1 MSDTSARERARA
13 HLGTGVVLGTAA
25 LAIVVTY
32 LWFPAGSREQGLA
45 SEVMVAGA
53 CLLSG
58 GIILRAVGKGDAW
71 RGTVPLAY
79 AMFMIGA
86 VNVLFL
92 VSDVNGR
99 GVYRPRL
106 SDLAFVLLL
115 VPIVEFARGE
125 FRHHLDERDTI
136 EIATDVFLIAASVT
150 ALMYVVVRPFDA
162 SPQASMTAA
171 IFSVLTATQLATIGA
186 LLLWKPS
193 RRHLVL
199 FGIFA
204 SMAAATATFGWHWTR
219 GSFDGTIASID
230 FPFMLGPLALAAW
243 VVFTG
248 PASADSAILS
258 PPRRWVR
265 PVLTSVSVVTA
276 CAALAVVAIFDDE
289 RGVAGAQSTA
299 IILLLGA
306 GIAARI
312 LSNQTASTLAHRE
325 TRDALEE
332 KERALGETD
341 QALERVREAN
351 ETLRQSEEHL
361 RLVFETAEDGIV
373 ELDEHGI
380 VLRANEA
387 FAEMVS
393 LPEESIEDQPWT
405 AVASVVVGADEAF
418 AGLRTGGQ
426 SQISRPDGQ
435 ILHLESRRSEVPTT
449 PPRTLLLVRDVT
461 AARVADQTIR
471 SLFQFL
477 QDRDEDRSR
486 LMRRTNAAIEAERNR
501 IARDLHDGPVQGV
514 SAASL
519 SLEAALLMIRA
530 GDVDEGIEVLTK
542 IREEL
547 AGEADALRRL
557 MSGLRP
563 PVLEERGL
571 LPALRETLVRFGSDQ
586 GVDTEFAGRVDVP
599 LPEDLETLAYRVV
612 QEALSNAAK
621 HSKASQVMVM
631 VQANES
637 QLRVEIE
644 DDGQGFDAGLA
655 RDFLR
660 DGRVGLASM
669 RERVELASGS
679 LVVRS
684 SPGRG
689 TSIVASLPLDELAAS
704 QGGASMHEAS

>member
-1 MSDTSARERARA
+1 MSDTVVRPRAR
-13 HLGTGVVLGTAA
+13 LGTGLFLGIAGAA
-25 LAIVVTY
+25 AVATY
-32 LWFPAGSREQGLA
+32 LAFPSGSRDQARA
-45 SEVMVAGA
+45 SEIMIAGA

-58 GIILRAVGKGDAW
+58 GLMLRAVGQGRAW

-79 AMFMIGA
+79 ALFMVGA
-86 VNVLFL
+86 VNIALL
-92 VSDVNGR
+92 ATDLNER
-99 GVYRPRL
+99 GVYQPRL
-106 SDLAFVLLL
+106 TDLAFVAFL
-115 VPIVEFARGE
+115 VPLVLFAQAEFHDHFDDRDSVEIG
-125 FRHHLDERDTI
+125 
-136 EIATDVFLIAASVT
+136 TDVFLITASVT
-150 ALMYVVVRPFDA
+150 ALIYVIVRPFDA
-162 SPQASMTAA
+162 SPQASITAA
-171 IFSVLTATQLATIGA
+171 IFSMITATQIAAFGA
-186 LLLWKPS
+186 LTLWAPT

-204 SMAAATATFGWHWTR
+204 CTAAATATFGWHWVR
-219 GSFDGTIASID
+219 GTFDGTAASVD
-230 FPFMLGPLALAAW
+230 LPFMLGPLAFAAW
-243 VVFTG
+243 TVLTDKPDG
-248 PASADSAILS
+248 EEAGLT
-258 PPRRWVR
+258 PPRRWAR
-265 PVLTSVSVVTA
+265 PVLTTMSVLSA
-276 CAALAVVAIFDDE
+276 CAALSVVAIFDE
-289 RGVAGAQSTA
+289 ARGLAGAQSTA
-299 IILLLGA
+299 IILLLGL

-312 LSNQTASTLAHRE
+312 VSNQSASTLAHSE
-325 TRDALEE
+325 TRAALQE
-332 KERALGETD
+332 KERALSETD

-373 ELDEHGI
+373 ELDERGV

-387 FAEMVS
+387 FAGMVS
-393 LPEESIEDQPWT
+393 LPRESIEDQPWT
-405 AVASVVVGADEAF
+405 ALASAITGADDAF
-418 AGLRTGGQ
+418 AGLASGGQ
-426 SQISRPDGQ
+426 AQVARLDGQ
-435 ILHLESRRSEVPTT
+435 VLHLESRTSAVPTA
-449 PPRTLLLVRDVT
+449 PPRTLLLVRDVS

-486 LMRRTNAAIEAERNR
+486 LMRRTNSAIEGERNR

-519 SLEAALLMIRA
+519 SLEAALLMIKA
-530 GDVDEGIEVLTK
+530 GDVDEGVQVLRK

-571 LPALRETLVRFGSDQ
+571 LPALRETLVRFGAEQ
-586 GVDTEFAGRVDVP
+586 EVDTDFSGRVDVP

-621 HSKASQVMVM
+621 HAKASQVIVS
-631 VQANES
+631 VQASGS
-637 QLRVEIE
+637 QLRVEVE

-689 TSIVASLPLDELAAS
+689 TSIIATLPLDELASARGS
-704 QGGASMHEAS
+704 ALHEAS

>member
-1 MSDTSARERARA
+1 MSDVAARPRARLA
-13 HLGTGVVLGTAA
+13 AGLVLGAA
-25 LAIVVTY
+25 AVAAVITY
-32 LWFPAGSREQGLA
+32 LAFPGGSREQRLA
-45 SEVMVAGA
+45 SEVLVTGS

-58 GIILRAVGKGDAW
+58 GIILREVGKGRAW
-71 RGTVPLAY
+71 RGTVHLAY
-79 AMFMIGA
+79 ALFMIGA

-92 VSDVNGR
+92 AADVNHAGA
-99 GVYRPRL
+99 YRPRVT
-106 SDLAFVLLL
+106 DLAFAVFLL
-115 VPIVEFARGE
+115 PIVQFARAE
-125 FRHHLDERDTI
+125 FHDHFDDRDSI
-136 EIATDVFLIAASVT
+136 EIGTDVFLIVASVT

-171 IFSVLTATQLATIGA
+171 IFSVLTATQVAAFGA
-186 LLLWKPS
+186 LMLWAPT

-204 SMAAATATFGWHWTR
+204 TTAAATATFGWHWTR
-219 GSFDGTIASID
+219 GTFDGTIASID
-230 FPFMLGPLALAAW
+230 LPFMLAPLALAAW
-243 VVFTG
+243 TVFTG
-248 PASADSAILS
+248 APESGSASVA
-258 PPRRWVR
+258 PPRRWAR
-265 PVLTSVSVVTA
+265 PVLTSVSVVAA

-289 RGVAGAQSTA
+289 RGLAGPQSTA
-299 IILLLGA
+299 IILLLGL

-312 LSNQTASTLAHRE
+312 LSNQTASTSAHRE

-332 KERALGETD
+332 RERALRETD

-373 ELDEHGI
+373 ELDEHGT

-387 FAEMVS
+387 FAEMIS
-393 LPEESIEDQPWT
+393 LPRESIEDQPWG
-405 AVASVVVGADEAF
+405 AVASVVVGADETF
-418 AGLRTGGQ
+418 AGMRVGGQ

-435 ILHLESRRSEVPTT
+435 VLHLESRTSAVPTA

-530 GDVDEGIEVLTK
+530 GDVDQGVEVLTK

-571 LPALRETLVRFGSDQ
+571 LPALRETLVRFGADQ
-586 GVDTEFAGRVDVP
+586 SVDTEFSGRVDVP
-599 LPEDLETLAYRVV
+599 LPEDLETLAYRIV

-621 HSKASQVMVM
+621 HADAAQVIVM
-631 VQANES
+631 VQAS
-637 QLRVEIE
+637 DAQLRVEVE
-644 DDGQGFDAGLA
+644 DDGRGFDAGLA

-689 TSIVASLPLDELAAS
+689 TSITAMLPLDELAS
-704 QGGASMHEAS
+704 SRGGSALHEAS

>member
-1 MSDTSARERARA
+1 MSDTPVRPRAG
-13 HLGTGVVLGTAA
+13 LGTGLFLGAA
-25 LAIVVTY
+25 AAAAMLTY
-32 LWFPAGSREQGLA
+32 LAFPSGSRVQA
-45 SEVMVAGA
+45 RVSEIMMAGA

-58 GIILRAVGKGDAW
+58 GLILRAVGQGRAW
-71 RGTVPLAY
+71 RGTVYLAY
-79 AMFMIGA
+79 ALFMVGA
-86 VNVLFL
+86 VSVVFL
-92 VSDVNGR
+92 VTDVNEQ
-99 GVYRPRL
+99 GVYRPHV
-106 SDLAFVLLL
+106 SDLAFVLFL
-115 VPIVEFARGE
+115 VPLVQLARAEFHDH
-125 FRHHLDERDTI
+125 FDERDSL
-136 EIATDVFLIAASVT
+136 EIGTDVFLITASVT

-162 SPQASMTAA
+162 TPPASITAG
-171 IFSVLTATQLATIGA
+171 IFSAITATQIAAFGA
-186 LLLWKPS
+186 LTLWAPS
-193 RRHLVL
+193 RRHLLL

-204 SMAAATATFGWHWTR
+204 CTAAATATFGWHWTR
-219 GSFDGTIASID
+219 GTFDGTTASVAL
-230 FPFMLGPLALAAW
+230 PFMVGPLAFAAW
-243 VVFTG
+243 TLFTG
-248 PASADSAILS
+248 DPGGETATST
-258 PPRRWVR
+258 PPRRWAR
-265 PVLTSVSVVTA
+265 PVLTSLSVVSA
-276 CAALAVVAIFDDE
+276 CAALSVVAIFDE
-289 RGVAGAQSTA
+289 ARGLAGAQSTA
-299 IILLLGA
+299 IILLLGF

-312 LSNQTASTLAHRE
+312 LSNQTASTLAHHE
-325 TRDALEE
+325 TRSALEE
-332 KERALGETD
+332 KERALAETD

-373 ELDEHGI
+373 ELDDHGV

-393 LPEESIEDQPWT
+393 LPRESIEDQPWT
-405 AVASVVVGADEAF
+405 ALASVITGADDAF
-418 AGLRTGGQ
+418 PDLMLGGQ

-435 ILHLESRRSEVPTT
+435 VLHLESRRSAVPTT
-449 PPRTLLLVRDVT
+449 PPRALLLVRDVT

-486 LMRRTNAAIEAERNR
+486 LMRRTNAAIEGERNR

-519 SLEAALLMIRA
+519 SLEAALLMIKA
-530 GDVDEGIEVLTK
+530 GDLDGGIDVLRK

-571 LPALRETLVRFGSDQ
+571 LPALRETLVRFGDEQ
-586 GVDTEFAGRVDVP
+586 EVDTDFSGRVDVP
-599 LPEDLETLAYRVV
+599 LPEDLETLAYRIV

-621 HSKASQVMVM
+621 HAKASQVIVS
-631 VQANES
+631 VQASAS
-637 QLRVEIE
+637 QLKVEVE

-689 TSIVASLPLDELAAS
+689 TSIIATLPLDELASARGS
-704 QGGASMHEAS
+704 ALHEAS

>member
-1 MSDTSARERARA
+1 MSDVAVRPRARTA
-13 HLGTGVVLGTAA
+13 TGLFLGAA
-25 LAIVVTY
+25 AVAAVVTFMA
-32 LWFPAGSREQGLA
+32 FPSGSREQGLA
-45 SEVMVAGA
+45 AQAMVAGS

-58 GIILRAVGKGDAW
+58 GLILRAVGKGEAW
-71 RGTVPLAY
+71 RGTVHLAY
-79 AMFMIGA
+79 ALFMLGA
-86 VNVLFL
+86 VNVVFLVTDVSEPGTYQPRATDLAFALFL
-92 VSDVNGR
+92 VPLVQ
-99 GVYRPRL
+99 
-106 SDLAFVLLL
+106 LAR
-115 VPIVEFARGE
+115 AE
-125 FRHHLDERDTI
+125 FRDHFDDRDGI
-136 EIATDVFLIAASVT
+136 EIGTDVFLIAASVT

-162 SPQASMTAA
+162 SPQASITAA
-171 IFSVLTATQLATIGA
+171 VFSAVTAFQVAAFGA
-186 LLLWKPS
+186 LALWAPS

-204 SMAAATATFGWHWTR
+204 VTAAATATFGWHWTR
-219 GSFDGTIASID
+219 GSFESTIASIEL
-230 FPFMLGPLALAAW
+230 PFMLCPLAFAAW
-243 VVFTG
+243 TVFTG
-248 PASADSAILS
+248 ISDPGTATTA
-258 PPRRWVR
+258 PRRWAR
-265 PVLTSVSVVTA
+265 PVLTSLSVVTA
-276 CAALAVVAIFDDE
+276 CAALAVVAIFDTE
-289 RGVAGAQSTA
+289 RGIDGAQSTA
-299 IILLLGA
+299 IILLLGL

-312 LSNQTASTLAHRE
+312 LSNQTASTIAHRQTSE
-325 TRDALEE
+325 ALEE
-332 KERALGETD
+332 RERALAETD

-373 ELDEHGI
+373 ELDERGV

-387 FAEMVS
+387 FAEMIA
-393 LPEESIEDQPWT
+393 LPRESIEDQPWT
-405 AVASVVVGADEAF
+405 ALASVVVGTDDAF
-418 AGLRTGGQ
+418 AGLRAGGQ
-426 SQISRPDGQ
+426 SQISRPGGQ
-435 ILHLESRRSEVPTT
+435 VLHLESRTSAVPTT

-486 LMRRTNAAIEAERNR
+486 LMRRTNAAIEGERNR

-530 GDVDEGIEVLTK
+530 GDVDQGVEVLTK

-571 LPALRETLVRFGSDQ
+571 LAALRETLVRFGADQ

-621 HSKASQVMVM
+621 HAQATQVMVM
-631 VQANES
+631 VQANDS
-637 QLRVEIE
+637 QLRVEVE

-679 LVVRS
+679 FVVRS

-689 TSIVASLPLDELAAS
+689 TSIVASLPLDELAPS
-704 QGGASMHEAS
+704 RRGTTLHEAS

>member
-1 MSDTSARERARA
+1 MSDVAVRPRARTA
-13 HLGTGVVLGTAA
+13 TGLFLGAA
-25 LAIVVTY
+25 AVAAVVTFMA
-32 LWFPAGSREQGLA
+32 FPSGSREQGLA
-45 SEVMVAGA
+45 AQTMVAGS

-58 GIILRAVGKGDAW
+58 GLILRAVGKGEAW
-71 RGTVPLAY
+71 RGTVHLAY
-79 AMFMIGA
+79 ALFMLGA
-86 VNVLFL
+86 VNVVFLVTDVSEPGTYQPRATDLAFALFL
-92 VSDVNGR
+92 VPLVQ
-99 GVYRPRL
+99 
-106 SDLAFVLLL
+106 LAR
-115 VPIVEFARGE
+115 AE
-125 FRHHLDERDTI
+125 FRDHFDERDGI
-136 EIATDVFLIAASVT
+136 EIGTDVFLIAASVT

-162 SPQASMTAA
+162 SPQASITAA
-171 IFSVLTATQLATIGA
+171 VFSAVTAFQVAAFGA
-186 LLLWKPS
+186 LALWAPS

-204 SMAAATATFGWHWTR
+204 VTAAATATFGWHWTR
-219 GSFDGTIASID
+219 GSFESTIASIEL
-230 FPFMLGPLALAAW
+230 PFMLCPLAFAAW
-243 VVFTG
+243 TVFTG
-248 PASADSAILS
+248 ISDRGTATTA
-258 PPRRWVR
+258 PRRWAR
-265 PVLTSVSVVTA
+265 PVLTSLSVVTA
-276 CAALAVVAIFDDE
+276 CAALAVVAIFDTN
-289 RGVAGAQSTA
+289 RGIDGAQSTA
-299 IILLLGA
+299 IILLLGL

-312 LSNQTASTLAHRE
+312 LSNQTASTIAHRQTSE
-325 TRDALEE
+325 ALEE
-332 KERALGETD
+332 RERALAETD

-373 ELDEHGI
+373 ELDELGV

-387 FAEMVS
+387 FAEMIA
-393 LPEESIEDQPWT
+393 LPRESIEDQPWT
-405 AVASVVVGADEAF
+405 ALASVVVGADDAF
-418 AGLRTGGQ
+418 AGLRAGGQ
-426 SQISRPDGQ
+426 SQISRPGGQ
-435 ILHLESRRSEVPTT
+435 VLHLESRTSAVPTT

-530 GDVDEGIEVLTK
+530 GDVDQGVEVLTK

-571 LPALRETLVRFGSDQ
+571 LPALRETLVRFGADQ
-586 GVDTEFAGRVDVP
+586 GVDTEFAGRVEVP

-621 HSKASQVMVM
+621 HAQATQVMVM
-631 VQANES
+631 VQANDS
-637 QLRVEIE
+637 QLRVEVE

-679 LVVRS
+679 FVVRS

-689 TSIVASLPLDELAAS
+689 TSIVASLPLDELAPS
-704 QGGASMHEAS
+704 RRGTTLHEAS

>member
-1 MSDTSARERARA
+1 MSDVAVRPRARTA
-13 HLGTGVVLGTAA
+13 TGLFLGAA
-25 LAIVVTY
+25 AVAAVVTFMA
-32 LWFPAGSREQGLA
+32 FPSGSREQGLA
-45 SEVMVAGA
+45 AQAMVAGS

-58 GIILRAVGKGDAW
+58 GLILRAVGKGEAW
-71 RGTVPLAY
+71 RGTVHLAY
-79 AMFMIGA
+79 ALFMLGA
-86 VNVLFL
+86 VNVVFLVTDVSEPGTYQPRATDLAFALFL
-92 VSDVNGR
+92 VPLVQ
-99 GVYRPRL
+99 
-106 SDLAFVLLL
+106 LAR
-115 VPIVEFARGE
+115 AE
-125 FRHHLDERDTI
+125 FRDHFDDRDGI
-136 EIATDVFLIAASVT
+136 EIGTDVFLIAASVT

-162 SPQASMTAA
+162 SPQASITAA
-171 IFSVLTATQLATIGA
+171 VFSAVTAFQVAAFGA
-186 LLLWKPS
+186 LALWAPS

-204 SMAAATATFGWHWTR
+204 VTAAATATFGWHWTR
-219 GSFDGTIASID
+219 GSFESTIASIEL
-230 FPFMLGPLALAAW
+230 PFMLCPLAFAAW
-243 VVFTG
+243 TVFTG
-248 PASADSAILS
+248 ISDPGTATTA
-258 PPRRWVR
+258 PRRWAR
-265 PVLTSVSVVTA
+265 PVLTSLSVVTA
-276 CAALAVVAIFDDE
+276 CAALAVVAIFDTE
-289 RGVAGAQSTA
+289 RGIDGAQSTA
-299 IILLLGA
+299 IILLLGL

-312 LSNQTASTLAHRE
+312 LSNQTASTIAHRQTSE
-325 TRDALEE
+325 ALEE
-332 KERALGETD
+332 RERALAETD

-373 ELDEHGI
+373 ELDERGV

-387 FAEMVS
+387 FAEMIA
-393 LPEESIEDQPWT
+393 LPRESIEDQPWT
-405 AVASVVVGADEAF
+405 ALASVVVGADDAF
-418 AGLRTGGQ
+418 AGLRAGGQ
-426 SQISRPDGQ
+426 SQISRPGGQ
-435 ILHLESRRSEVPTT
+435 VLHLESRTSAVPTT

-486 LMRRTNAAIEAERNR
+486 LMRRTNAAIEGERNR

-530 GDVDEGIEVLTK
+530 GDVDQGVEVLTK

-571 LPALRETLVRFGSDQ
+571 LAALRETLVRFGADQ

-621 HSKASQVMVM
+621 HAQATQVMVM
-631 VQANES
+631 VQANDS
-637 QLRVEIE
+637 QLRVEVE

-679 LVVRS
+679 FVVRS

-689 TSIVASLPLDELAAS
+689 TSIVASLPLDELAPS
-704 QGGASMHEAS
+704 RRGTTLHEAS

>member
-1 MSDTSARERARA
+1 MSDVAVRPRARTA
-13 HLGTGVVLGTAA
+13 TGLFLGAA
-25 LAIVVTY
+25 AVAAVVTFMA
-32 LWFPAGSREQGLA
+32 FPSGSREQGLA
-45 SEVMVAGA
+45 AQAMVAGS

-58 GIILRAVGKGDAW
+58 GLILRAVGKGEAW
-71 RGTVPLAY
+71 RGTVHLAY
-79 AMFMIGA
+79 ALFMLGA
-86 VNVLFL
+86 VNVVFLVTDVSEPGTYQPRATDLAFALFL
-92 VSDVNGR
+92 VPLVQ
-99 GVYRPRL
+99 
-106 SDLAFVLLL
+106 LAR
-115 VPIVEFARGE
+115 AE
-125 FRHHLDERDTI
+125 FRDHFDERDGI
-136 EIATDVFLIAASVT
+136 EIGTDVFLIAASVT

-162 SPQASMTAA
+162 SPQASITAA
-171 IFSVLTATQLATIGA
+171 VFSAVTAFQVAAFGA
-186 LLLWKPS
+186 LALWAPS

-204 SMAAATATFGWHWTR
+204 VTAAATATFGWHWTR
-219 GSFDGTIASID
+219 GSFESTIASIEL
-230 FPFMLGPLALAAW
+230 PFMLCPLAFAAW
-243 VVFTG
+243 TVFTG
-248 PASADSAILS
+248 ISDRGTATTA
-258 PPRRWVR
+258 PRRWAR
-265 PVLTSVSVVTA
+265 PVLTSLSVVTA
-276 CAALAVVAIFDDE
+276 CAALAVVAIFDTN
-289 RGVAGAQSTA
+289 RGIDGAQSTA
-299 IILLLGA
+299 IILLLGL

-312 LSNQTASTLAHRE
+312 LSNQTASTIAHRQTSE
-325 TRDALEE
+325 ALEE
-332 KERALGETD
+332 RERALAETD

-373 ELDEHGI
+373 ELDELGV

-387 FAEMVS
+387 FAEMIA
-393 LPEESIEDQPWT
+393 LPRESIEDQPWT
-405 AVASVVVGADEAF
+405 ALASVVVGADDAF
-418 AGLRTGGQ
+418 AGLRAGGQ
-426 SQISRPDGQ
+426 SQISRPGGQ
-435 ILHLESRRSEVPTT
+435 VLHLESRTSAVPTT

-530 GDVDEGIEVLTK
+530 GDVDQGVEVLTK

-571 LPALRETLVRFGSDQ
+571 LPALRETLVRFGADQ

-621 HSKASQVMVM
+621 HAQATQVMVM
-631 VQANES
+631 VQANDS
-637 QLRVEIE
+637 QLRVEVE

-679 LVVRS
+679 FVVRS

-689 TSIVASLPLDELAAS
+689 TSIVASLPLDELAPS
-704 QGGASMHEAS
+704 RRGTTLHEAS

>member
-1 MSDTSARERARA
+1 MSDVAVRPRARVA
-13 HLGTGVVLGTAA
+13 TGLFLAVVGLGAVL
-25 LAIVVTY
+25 TY
-32 LWFPAGSREQGLA
+32 LAFPARSEQQTQA
-45 SEVMVAGA
+45 TEAMVAGV

-58 GIILRAVGKGDAW
+58 GMILRGVGLGHAW
-71 RGTVPLAY
+71 RGTVHLAY
-79 AMFMIGA
+79 ALFMIGLLNG
-86 VNVLFL
+86 VFL
-92 VSDVNGR
+92 LVPDVR
-99 GVYRPRL
+99 GTGSFEPPVI
-106 SDLAFVLLL
+106 DLAFALFLA
-115 VPIVEFARGE
+115 PIMLFARAE
-125 FRHHLDERDTI
+125 FRDHFDERDGL
-136 EIATDVFLIAASVT
+136 EIGTDVFLIVASVT
-150 ALMYVVVRPFDA
+150 ALMYMVVRPFDA
-162 SPQASMTAA
+162 SPEASMTAA
-171 IFSVLTATQLATIGA
+171 IFSVLTATQLAAFGA
-186 LLLWKPS
+186 LLLWAPS

-204 SMAAATATFGWHWTR
+204 GTAAATATFGWNWTR
-219 GSFDGTIASID
+219 GLFDSTMPSIAL
-230 FPFMLGPLALAAW
+230 PFLLAPLAFAAW
-243 VVFTG
+243 ALLDG
-248 PASADSAILS
+248 DIGDGADSHVA
-258 PPRRWVR
+258 PRRWAR
-265 PVLTSVSVVTA
+265 PVLTSFSVVTA
-276 CAALAVVAIFDDE
+276 CAALAAVAIVDDE
-289 RGVAGAQSTA
+289 RGLDGEQSTA
-299 IILLLGA
+299 IILLLGL

-312 LSNQTASTLAHRE
+312 LSNQSASTAAYRE
-325 TRDALEE
+325 ARDALEQ
-332 KERALGETD
+332 KERALQETD
-341 QALERVREAN
+341 EALERVREAN

-361 RLVFETAEDGIV
+361 RLVFETAVDGVV
-373 ELDEHGI
+373 ELDERGV

-387 FAEMVS
+387 FASMIT
-393 LPEESIEDQPWT
+393 LPRGSIEDQPWT
-405 AVASVVVGADEAF
+405 ALASVVVGADQAF
-418 AGLRTGGQ
+418 ALLPQGGQ
-426 SQISRPDGQ
+426 SQISRTDGQ
-435 ILHLESRRSEVPTT
+435 VLHLESRSSAVPTR

-486 LMRRTNAAIEAERNR
+486 LMRRTNAAIEGERNR

-530 GDVDEGIEVLTK
+530 GDVDQGVEVLTK

-571 LPALRETLVRFGSDQ
+571 LAALRETLVRFGADQ
-586 GVDTEFAGRVDVP
+586 GVDTDFSGRVDVP

-612 QEALSNAAK
+612 QEALSNVAK
-621 HSKASQVMVM
+621 HSEATHVGVI
-631 VQANES
+631 VEANDS
-637 QLRVEIE
+637 QLRVEVE
-644 DDGQGFDAGLA
+644 DDGQGFDAALA

-689 TSIVASLPLDELAAS
+689 TSIIASLPLDELAAS
-704 QGGASMHEAS
+704 RGSALHEAS

>member
-1 MSDTSARERARA
+1 MIDTVVRPRAR
-13 HLGTGVVLGTAA
+13 LGTGLFLGAA
-25 LAIVVTY
+25 AVAAVVTY
-32 LWFPAGSREQGLA
+32 LALPSGSREQARA
-45 SEVMVAGA
+45 SEIMMVGA

-58 GIILRAVGKGDAW
+58 GLILRAVGQGRAW
-71 RGTVPLAY
+71 RGTVHLAY
-79 AMFMIGA
+79 AMFMVGA
-86 VNVLFL
+86 VSVVLL
-92 VSDVNGR
+92 VTEVNER
-99 GVYRPRL
+99 GVYQPQV
-106 SDLAFVLLL
+106 SDLAFVLFL
-115 VPIVEFARGE
+115 VPLVQFARAE
-125 FRHHLDERDTI
+125 FHDHFDDRDSI
-136 EIATDVFLIAASVT
+136 EIGTDVFLITASVT
-150 ALMYVVVRPFDA
+150 ALTYVVVREFDA
-162 SPQASMTAA
+162 TPQASITAA
-171 IFSVLTATQLATIGA
+171 IFSVLTATQIAVFGA
-186 LLLWKPS
+186 LMLWAPK

-204 SMAAATATFGWHWTR
+204 STAAATATFGWHWTR
-219 GSFDGTIASID
+219 GTFDGSTASIV
-230 FPFMLGPLALAAW
+230 FPFMLGPLAFAAW
-243 VVFTG
+243 TLFTG
-248 PASADSAILS
+248 DPDGEVATMA
-258 PPRRWVR
+258 PPRRWAR
-265 PVLTSVSVVTA
+265 PVLTSVSVVSA
-276 CAALAVVAIFDDE
+276 CAALSVVAIFDE
-289 RGVAGAQSTA
+289 ARGLAGAQSTA
-299 IILLLGA
+299 IILLLGF

-312 LSNQTASTLAHRE
+312 VSNQTASTFAHRE
-325 TRDALEE
+325 TRAALTE
-332 KERALGETD
+332 KESALAETD

-373 ELDEHGI
+373 ELNERGV
-380 VLRANEA
+380 VLRANDA
-387 FAEMVS
+387 FAEMIS
-393 LPEESIEDQPWT
+393 LPRESIEDQPWT
-405 AVASVVVGADEAF
+405 ALASVITGADDAF
-418 AGLRTGGQ
+418 PSLASGGQ

-435 ILHLESRRSEVPTT
+435 VLHLESRTSAVPTT
-449 PPRTLLLVRDVT
+449 PVRTLLLVRDVT

-477 QDRDEDRSR
+477 QDRDEDRTR
-486 LMRRTNAAIEAERNR
+486 LMRRTNAAIESERNR

-519 SLEAALLMIRA
+519 SLEAALLMIKA
-530 GDVDEGIEVLTK
+530 GDVDEGVEVLRK

-571 LPALRETLVRFGSDQ
+571 LPALRETLVRFGAEQ
-586 GVDTEFAGRVDVP
+586 EVDTDFSGRVDVP

-621 HSKASQVMVM
+621 HAKASQVIVS
-631 VQANES
+631 VQASSS
-637 QLRVEIE
+637 QLRVEVE

-689 TSIVASLPLDELAAS
+689 TSISAILPLDELASARGS
-704 QGGASMHEAS
+704 ALHEAS

>member
-1 MSDTSARERARA
+1 MSDAVVHPRSRLRTGLF
-13 HLGTGVVLGTAA
+13 LGVTAA
-25 LAIVVTY
+25 AVVVTY
-32 LWFPAGSREQGLA
+32 LAFPTGSRTQARA
-45 SEVMVAGA
+45 SEFLVTGA

-58 GIILRAVGKGDAW
+58 GLILRAASQARAW
-71 RGTVPLAY
+71 RGTVHLAY
-79 AMFMIGA
+79 ALFMVAA
-86 VNVLFL
+86 VNVVLL
-92 VSDVNGR
+92 ITDVNER
-99 GVYRPRL
+99 GVYQPRVG
-106 SDLAFVLLL
+106 DLAFAIFL
-115 VPIVEFARGE
+115 VPLVQYARAEFHDH
-125 FRHHLDERDTI
+125 FDDRDSL
-136 EIATDVFLIAASVT
+136 EIGTDVFLITASVT
-150 ALMYVVVRPFDA
+150 ALIYVVVRPFDA
-162 SPQASMTAA
+162 TPQASITAA
-171 IFSVLTATQLATIGA
+171 IFSVITATQIAAFGA
-186 LLLWKPS
+186 LMLWAPS

-204 SMAAATATFGWHWTR
+204 CTAAATATFGWHWTR
-219 GSFDGTIASID
+219 GTFDGTTATID
-230 FPFMLGPLALAAW
+230 VPFMLAPIAFAAW
-243 VVFTG
+243 VL
-248 PASADSAILS
+248 LS
-258 PPRRWVR
+258 RNEQGEIVGEAAPRRWAR
-265 PVLTSVSVVTA
+265 PVLTSLSVVAA
-276 CAALAVVAIFDDE
+276 CAALSVVAIFDDA
-289 RGVAGAQSTA
+289 RGLAGAQSTA
-299 IILLLGA
+299 IILSLGF

-312 LSNQTASTLAHRE
+312 LSNQTASTLAHSE
-325 TRDALEE
+325 TRAALEE
-332 KERALGETD
+332 KERALSETD
-341 QALERVREAN
+341 HALERVREAN

-373 ELDEHGI
+373 ELDERGT
-380 VLRANEA
+380 VLRANDA
-387 FAEMVS
+387 FAEMTR
-393 LPEESIEDQPWT
+393 LPRESIEDQPWT
-405 AVASVVVGADEAF
+405 ALASVITGVDDAF
-418 AGLRTGGQ
+418 AGLLSGGQ

-435 ILHLESRRSEVPTT
+435 VLHLESRTSAVPTT

-519 SLEAALLMIRA
+519 SLEAALLMIKA
-530 GDVDEGIEVLTK
+530 GDLDEGVDVLRK

-571 LPALRETLVRFGSDQ
+571 LPALRETLVRFGDEQEVETDFS
-586 GVDTEFAGRVDVP
+586 GRVDVE
-599 LPEDLETLAYRVV
+599 LPEDLETLAYRIV

-621 HSKASQVMVM
+621 HAKASQVMLS
-631 VQANES
+631 VQASAS

-669 RERVELASGS
+669 RERVELANGS

-689 TSIVASLPLDELAAS
+689 TSIAATLPLDELASAR
-704 QGGASMHEAS
+704 GRALHEAS

>member
-1 MSDTSARERARA
+1 
-13 HLGTGVVLGTAA
+13 
-25 LAIVVTY
+25 
-32 LWFPAGSREQGLA
+32 
-45 SEVMVAGA
+45 
-53 CLLSG
+53 
-58 GIILRAVGKGDAW
+58 
-71 RGTVPLAY
+71 
-79 AMFMIGA
+79 
-86 VNVLFL
+86 
-92 VSDVNGR
+92 
-99 GVYRPRL
+99 
-106 SDLAFVLLL
+106 
-115 VPIVEFARGE
+115 
-125 FRHHLDERDTI
+125 
-136 EIATDVFLIAASVT
+136 
-150 ALMYVVVRPFDA
+150 
-162 SPQASMTAA
+162 
-171 IFSVLTATQLATIGA
+171 
-186 LLLWKPS
+186 
-193 RRHLVL
+193 VL

-204 SMAAATATFGWHWTR
+204 VTAAATATFGWHWTR
-219 GSFDGTIASID
+219 GTFSSTIPSIEI
-230 FPFMLGPLALAAW
+230 PFLLAPLAFAAW
-243 VVFTG
+243 TLFTV
-248 PASADSAILS
+248 PTEAAQRERSS
-258 PPRRWVR
+258 PRRWAR
-265 PVLTSVSVVTA
+265 PVLTSLSVVAA
-276 CAALAVVAIFDDE
+276 CTALAVVAIFDE
-289 RGVAGAQSTA
+289 TRGLAGAQSTA
-299 IILLLGA
+299 IILLLGL

-325 TRDALEE
+325 TTDALEE
-332 KERALGETD
+332 RERALEETD

-373 ELDEHGI
+373 ELDEHGT

-387 FAEMVS
+387 FAEMIA
-393 LPEESIEDQPWT
+393 LPRESIEDQPWT

-418 AGLRTGGQ
+418 PALRSGGQ
-426 SQISRPDGQ
+426 SQITRPGGQ
-435 ILHLESRRSEVPTT
+435 VLHLESRTSAVPTK

-486 LMRRTNAAIEAERNR
+486 LMRRTNAAIEGERNR

-530 GDVDEGIEVLTK
+530 GDVDEGVEVLTK

-571 LPALRETLVRFGSDQ
+571 LPALRETLVRFGADQ
-586 GVDTEFAGRVDVP
+586 DVDTEFSGRVDVP

-621 HSKASQVMVM
+621 HAQATQVLVM

-637 QLRVEIE
+637 QLRVEVE

-679 LVVRS
+679 FVVRS

-689 TSIVASLPLDELAAS
+689 TSIVATLPLNELTNS
-704 QGGASMHEAS
+704 NGGASLHEAS

>member
-1 MSDTSARERARA
+1 MSDTLVRPRAR
-13 HLGTGVVLGTAA
+13 LGTGLFLGAA
-25 LAIVVTY
+25 AVAAVVTY
-32 LWFPAGSREQGLA
+32 LAFPSGSRDQA
-45 SEVMVAGA
+45 RAAEVMVAGA

-58 GIILRAVGKGDAW
+58 GLILRAVGQGRAW
-71 RGTVPLAY
+71 RGTVHLAY
-79 AMFMIGA
+79 ALFMVGA
-86 VNVLFL
+86 VNVVFL
-92 VSDVNGR
+92 LSDVTER
-99 GVYRPRL
+99 GVYQPRL
-106 SDLAFVLLL
+106 TDLAFVLFL
-115 VPIVEFARGE
+115 VPLVQFSRAEFHDH
-125 FRHHLDERDTI
+125 FDDRDSI
-136 EIATDVFLIAASVT
+136 EIGTDVFLIAASVT
-150 ALMYVVVRPFDA
+150 ALIYVVVRPFDA
-162 SPQASMTAA
+162 SPQASITAA
-171 IFSVLTATQLATIGA
+171 IFSVITATQIATFGA
-186 LLLWKPS
+186 LMLWAPT

-204 SMAAATATFGWHWTR
+204 CTAAATATFGWHWTR
-219 GSFDGTIASID
+219 GTFDGTDPSIEL
-230 FPFMLGPLALAAW
+230 PFMLAPLAFAAW
-243 VVFTG
+243 TVFTG
-248 PASADSAILS
+248 APAAAATVA
-258 PPRRWVR
+258 PPRRWAR
-265 PVLTSVSVVTA
+265 PVLTSVSVVSA
-276 CAALAVVAIFDDE
+276 CAALSVVAIFDDA
-289 RGVAGAQSTA
+289 RGLAGAQSTA
-299 IILLLGA
+299 IILLLGL

-312 LSNQTASTLAHRE
+312 LSNQTASTLAHSE
-325 TRDALEE
+325 TSAALEE
-332 KERALGETD
+332 KERALAETD

-373 ELDEHGI
+373 ELDERGV
-380 VLRANEA
+380 VLRSNEA
-387 FAEMVS
+387 FADMIS
-393 LPEESIEDQPWT
+393 LPRESIEDQPWT
-405 AVASVVVGADEAF
+405 ALASAITGVDDTFPALAS
-418 AGLRTGGQ
+418 GGQ
-426 SQISRPDGQ
+426 SQISRADGQ
-435 ILHLESRRSEVPTT
+435 VLHLESRTSAVPTT

-486 LMRRTNAAIEAERNR
+486 LMRRTNAAIEGERNR

-519 SLEAALLMIRA
+519 SLEAALLMIGV
-530 GDVDEGIEVLTK
+530 GDVDQGVQVLRK

-571 LPALRETLVRFGSDQ
+571 LPALRETLVRFGAEQ
-586 GVDTEFAGRVDVP
+586 EVDTDFSGRVDVP

-621 HSKASQVMVM
+621 HAKATQVLVS
-631 VQANES
+631 VQAS
-637 QLRVEIE
+637 SAQLRVEVE

-689 TSIVASLPLDELAAS
+689 TSIVATLPLDELATARGS
-704 QGGASMHEAS
+704 ALHEAS